1 MLSSSNRNAQVGK
14 LVAETQCLLTI
25 GQAARGD
32 DGFKLQEGRIKVFIN
47 YNVLKFRSMRHLGA
61 RAEKPARDR
70 LRRIGPAVIETPFER
85 FDRGRQNED
94 SNRAGKA
101 IANLASALP
110 VDFKQHVVALQH
122 FVFNPDAIGAV
133 IVAMHKRGF
142 QKFIARFHRFKLF
155 DRDEMVLTA
164 VDFAGTRVAR
174 REGYGELDSRLLGE
188 KGVDERRLPGAGR
201 RCHQEKSAGV
211 AIGAVGVNAFF
222 SGLHRSHGNTFLT
235 RDSGF
240 VRASDRW

>member
-1 MLSSSNRNAQVGK
+1 M
-14 LVAETQCLLTI
+14 
-25 GQAARGD
+25 
-32 DGFKLQEGRIKVFIN
+32 
-47 YNVLKFRSMRHLGA
+47 
-61 RAEKPARDR
+61 
-70 LRRIGPAVIETPFER
+70 
-85 FDRGRQNED
+85 
-94 SNRAGKA
+94 
-101 IANLASALP
+101 
-110 VDFKQHVVALQH
+110 ALQH